1 MRTRAS
7 RITAAIVLLTCVV
20 CPVVELFDFWDKT
33 MQTGTD
39 TEYAFVFLALCVG
52 LLYSFAGII
61 SKFFLDLPAVEAA
74 SCAAEK
80 PSFHFLLS
88 AAVAR
93 VLIPI
98 SPPALSLS
106 LRI

>member
-1 MRTRAS
+1 M
-7 RITAAIVLLTCVV
+7 LLTCVV

-52 LLYSFAGII
+52 LLYSFAGVI
-61 SKFFLDLPAVEAA
+61 SKFFLALPVDAP
-74 SCAAEK
+74 SCAADAS
-80 PSFHFLLS
+80 SFHFLPG
-88 AAVAR
+88 AAVAP

-98 SPPALSLS
+98 SPPSLSAS

>member
-1 MRTRAS
+1 M
-7 RITAAIVLLTCVV
+7 LLTCVV

-52 LLYSFAGII
+52 LLYSFAGVV
-61 SKFFLDLPAVEAA
+61 SKFFLALPAVEAP
-74 SCAAEK
+74 SCAAETS
-80 PSFHFLLS
+80 SFHFLS
-88 AAVAR
+88 GAAVKR

-98 SPPALSLS
+98 SPPALSVS